1 MRIAYTL
8 IAAALT
14 LTVAGCS
21 TFHTAGKN
29 TAETNLVGAEADAS
43 LNALRSGSASAPGF
57 ELVDDREY
65 VPPKP
70 SRIARANSLPTR
82 CDIEFLPASGMGLQ
96 AVAQQITKDCGI
108 QVRITPDAVA
118 ELNGPT
124 SSASATAPAGPAPA
138 SFVPPLIGMAGAQN
152 QGAGTSADVSNLFYK
167 GDVSGL
173 LNAVTTRLGLSWK
186 YVDGGITI
194 FHLDTRN
201 YRIFSIPTT
210 TNMTST
216 VTSGTTTSMGV
227 AGGDGVGGG
236 GGNAGGGASGG
247 VGGSSGTQQSTTVS
261 LDTKPDEDLRKTVES
276 MLTPGKGRVAYSRST
291 SMLSVTDTLEVLD
304 RVGTLI
310 DEMNVSATTQ
320 VLLNIK
326 VISVTLSD
334 SDEFGINWTTI
345 YQNLAKNY
353 GLGLSNS
360 FQSSASAVSA
370 SVSILKG
377 DSRFSGSNLIVK
389 ALQQQGHVSMVT
401 QPSVTTLNMEPVP
414 VQVAEQQD
422 IIAATQTT
430 LSGGTS
436 DFAQV
441 TRTTKTITS
450 GFNMN
455 LLPYVLPDSE
465 TVLLQFSMQ
474 MASPPQL
481 RTVGSD
487 DNSQELA
494 KSASRTFS
502 QKVKLRSGETLIL
515 SGFEQTANDTTRSGV
530 GSPRNWLLGG
540 GRKSTRNREVIVILI
555 TPLVQA

>member
-1 MRIAYTL
+1 MRIAYSL

-14 LTVAGCS
+14 LSVAGCS

-43 LNALRSGSASAPGF
+43 LNALRGGNASAPGF

-108 QVRITPDAVA
+108 QVRITPDAAV

-124 SSASATAPAGPAPA
+124 IGNAAAATGAAPATL
-138 SFVPPLIGMAGAQN
+138 VPPLIGTAGAQGL
-152 QGAGTSADVSNLFYK
+152 GAGATADVSNLFYK

-216 VTSGTTTSMGV
+216 VTSGTTTSLGV
-227 AGGDGVGGG
+227 AGGSGSFGGG
-236 GGNAGGGASGG
+236 GAAGGSSSGG

-276 MLTPGKGRVAYSRST
+276 MLTPSKGRVAYSRST
-291 SMLSVTDTLEVLD
+291 SMLSVTDTPEVLD
-304 RVGTLI
+304 RVGALI
-310 DEMNVSATTQ
+310 DEMNASATTQ

-334 SDEFGINWTTI
+334 TDEFGINWTTI

-422 IIAATQTT
+422 IVDSTRTT

-441 TRTTKTITS
+441 ERTTKTITS

-455 LLPYVLPDSE
+455 LLPYVLPDNE
-465 TVLLQFSMQ
+465 NVLLQFSMQ

-481 RTVGSD
+481 RTVGSNE
-487 DNSQELA
+487 NSQELA
-494 KSASRTFS
+494 KTASRTFS